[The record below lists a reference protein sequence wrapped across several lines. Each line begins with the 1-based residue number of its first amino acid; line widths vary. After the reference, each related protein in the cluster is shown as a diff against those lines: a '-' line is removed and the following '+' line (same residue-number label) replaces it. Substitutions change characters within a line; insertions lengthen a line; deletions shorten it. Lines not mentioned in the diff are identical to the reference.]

1 MINRKNQLIA
11 FGLSALL
18 YTVPV
23 SAFAENSDDKD
34 VSEKKT
40 TITAIDKTDKN
51 NSNSEEINDIEQS
64 DNNSDLNAE
73 NKTQDSK
80 NEWEKSSVK
89 EENDDNTYNVGWVK
103 NSDGTYNLY
112 DGLGDM
118 VNSSW

>member
-1 MINRKNQLIA
+1 M
-11 FGLSALL
+11 SALL

-23 SAFAENSDDKD
+23 SAYAENSDDKD
-34 VSEKKT
+34 VSEKKP

-112 DGLGDM
+112 DGFGDM
-118 VNSSW
+118 VKSSW